1 MDGRKEEKQNERQ
14 MIDGRR
20 KDMKPVFFLKKGW
33 IDIWLVEEGRT
44 GAGVKRWMDEGKNAT
59 RKAITDE
66 GTKDVWKK
74 ERMRGRKRNEL
85 NG

>member
-1 MDGRKEEKQNERQ
+1 M
-14 MIDGRR
+14 
-20 KDMKPVFFLKKGW
+20 
-33 IDIWLVEEGRT
+33 EEGRT